1 MNSQGNKIDISVD
14 ALDKTTKQK
23 IRCLEVY
30 QIRQKFNKNTDN
42 E

>member
-23 IRCLEVY
+23 IRCLEFY
-30 QIRQKFNKNTDN
+30 QIRQNFNKNTDN